1 LKPASLAALISRTKL
16 LPDADSLDGW
26 CATAEKQKGQ
36 AQTVRDQRDQHDQRS
51 QLCMRRSNVV
61 VESNGQLS

>member
-1 LKPASLAALISRTKL
+1 L

-36 AQTVRDQRDQHDQRS
+36 AQTVRDDLRDQRDRHDQHDQRN
-51 QLCMRRSNVV
+51 QPCMRRSNVV
-61 VESNGQLS
+61 VESNA